1 MLDKRPVIVAGL
13 VDTKVD
19 LLHGYPGL
27 RCWDFGLLKPA
38 IIHLLSFC
46 GNVLAGTWRRQRRSL
61 MAQHC
66 WALGVFAAE
75 LTSSV
80 GAVCQHEWLQR
91 GTLAVYPNCIP
102 KRLNEIRKLLILLCY
117 FAGIVS
123 SNLTA
128 PAIFRPL

>member
-27 RCWDFGLLKPA
+27 RCWDFG
-38 IIHLLSFC
+38 